1 MISQQTQSDTITLSV
16 TNSVGSTHEFPLL
29 PNAGVFVGRSSN
41 CRVQLAGDGLSDIHC
56 RIELENGKVWVQDWM
71 SAAGTQVNGE
81 TITTKVEITAADVIQ
96 IGQHHIRWGSEQ
108 SAPQEV
114 ECDLY
119 GNAGVPERDAE
130 HFAEQPAPARHDSG
144 NPPLLAGHSIIFVAT
159 ICPHYFSPALDIP
172 DSIA

>member
-81 TITTKVEITAADVIQ
+81 TITTKVEITGCRRHSNWSTPHSLGFRT
-96 IGQHHIRWGSEQ
+96 IGTTRSRVRPVWKCWGTRTRRR
-108 SAPQEV
+108 AF
-114 ECDLY
+114 CRAT
-119 GNAGVPERDAE
+119 G
-130 HFAEQPAPARHDSG
+130 ARQ
-144 NPPLLAGHSIIFVAT
+144 ARFR
-159 ICPHYFSPALDIP
+159 
-172 DSIA
+172 